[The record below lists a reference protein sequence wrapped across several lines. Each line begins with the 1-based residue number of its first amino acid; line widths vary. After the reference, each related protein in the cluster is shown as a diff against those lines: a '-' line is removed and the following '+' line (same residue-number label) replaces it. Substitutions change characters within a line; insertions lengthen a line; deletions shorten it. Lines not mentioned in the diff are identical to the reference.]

1 MHLPR
6 FIEQRSPRWDRLA
19 ALLDR
24 LDASAERGREPLAAE
39 EVAELFRLYRLA
51 SSDLNH
57 AQTHTGR
64 AAVLA
69 PLETLVARAHGRLT
83 EPARAR
89 PLRWWWRTMRHG
101 FPAAIRRQWG
111 VLLLST
117 ALLLGGA
124 AFGAIATAI
133 EPDFNRIFLPAEHL
147 TETPAERVAG
157 LEAPD
162 TAHEVDA
169 SGHAA
174 FSAFLASNNIKVSLL
189 ALALGLTFGIGTGVV
204 LFFNGALLGCIA
216 LGYVTGGV
224 GVFFVAWV
232 GPHGSIELPCIVF
245 AGAAGLLIGRAQWR
259 GGGVWE
265 RLRGDREDLLA
276 LITGAATLLVPAALI
291 EGGFS
296 QINEPVL
303 PYELKI
309 AVAGLLFVALLAYL
323 FVMPVDAERQ
333 WPGN

>member
-1 MHLPR
+1 MDVTR
-6 FIEQRSPRWDRLA
+6 FVEHRRGRWDRLA
-19 ALLDR
+19 VLLDR
-24 LDASAERGREPLAAE
+24 LDAAATRGREPLAAE
-39 EVAELFRLYRLA
+39 EVDELFRLYRLA

-83 EPARAR
+83 QPARAR
-89 PLRWWWRTMRHG
+89 PFRWWWRTMRHG
-101 FPAAIRRQWG
+101 FPAACRRQWAM
-111 VLLLST
+111 LALSA

-124 AFGAIATAI
+124 AFGAVATAI

-147 TETPAERVAG
+147 TQTPAERVAE
-157 LEAPD
+157 LESPD
-162 TAHEVDA
+162 GAHDIDA
-169 SGHAA
+169 SGHAT
-174 FSAFLASNNIKVSLL
+174 FSAFLAANNIKVSVL
-189 ALALGLTFGIGTGVV
+189 ALALGLTFGLGTAVV

-245 AGAAGLLIGRAQWR
+245 AAAAGLLIGRAQWR

-265 RLRGDREDLLA
+265 RLRGDHADLLA
-276 LITGAATLLVPAALI
+276 LITGAASLLVVAAVI

-296 QINEPVL
+296 QVNEPTL
-303 PYELKI
+303 PYEVKI
-309 AVAGLLFVALLAYL
+309 AVAGLLFVLLLAYL
-323 FVMPVDAERQ
+323 FVMPVDREA
-333 WPGN
+333 